1 MKTVRPYIYV
11 LVVLAMVFW
20 GMSFVWTTIVFD
32 YLGPLSVVFVRLVI
46 SSFLLLL
53 GLRLVNQLIMPARK
67 DLKLIFASAFFN
79 PFLYFLGESFGV
91 KFSSPT
97 ISAVIIATIPVFSL
111 LAAFIFLKERLSK
124 LNITGMAISFV
135 GILIMLLNPN
145 LSLTTSPLGV
155 LCLLFAVFSAIGYSI
170 TLKKLSSRYSAFVI
184 VAYQNLIGAFLF
196 APLALIFEADYF
208 YQIKFEARFITS
220 LLFLAILAS
229 SLAFVFYAIATREI
243 GVSRTNIF
251 SNFIPVF
258 TAIFSYFVI
267 GEDLTVQKIAG
278 IVVVI
283 FGVVLSQWNSAKAV
297 RYSKV
302 HE

>member
-46 SSFLLLL
+46 SSALLLL
-53 GLRLVNQLIMPARK
+53 GLRIANQLIIPDRK
-67 DLKLIFASAFFN
+67 DMKLFFASAFFN

-97 ISAVIIATIPVFSL
+97 ISSVIIATIPVFSL

-124 LNITGMAISFV
+124 LNILGMAISFL
-135 GILIMLLNPN
+135 GILIMLFNRN
-145 LSLTTSPLGV
+145 LSLSTSPLGIV
-155 LCLLFAVFSAIGYSI
+155 CLLFAVFAAIGYSV
-170 TLKKLSSRYSAFVI
+170 TLKNLSSKYSAFVI
-184 VAYQNLIGAFLF
+184 VAYQNLIGAVLF
-196 APLALIFEADYF
+196 APLALTFEMDYF
-208 YQIKFEARFITS
+208 YQLRFETRFLTS
-220 LLFLAILAS
+220 LLFLSILAS
-229 SLAFVFYAIATREI
+229 SLAFVFYAISTREM

-258 TAIFSYFVI
+258 TAIFSFFVI
-267 GEDLTVQKIAG
+267 GEVLTLQKIAG

-283 FGVVLSQWNSAKAV
+283 FGVVLSQWRTAKTV
-297 RYSKV
+297 RYNKV